1 MGKYVLVT
9 GSRKDVDFSA
19 RKVEIYD
26 TDNNIWTNLPMMVN
40 GRHYHASCEFNN
52 EWAYVFA
59 GISNVSKRYIASIE
73 RLNVKQCLNNLN
85 THWGEVEV
93 KNELNALQPIQ
104 ARQGLGAAQ
113 LNGETIVIMG
123 GFGGKYF
130 NESLALNAATGQCT
144 KTRMQMPVNCFPFA
158 VPTVSDGEASEI
170 YTVDWS
176 TYKLFRFKNEAWT
189 QLINLKEGR

>member
-1 MGKYVLVT
+1 MGKYVLVS

-19 RKVEIYD
+19 RKTEIYD
-26 TDNNIWTNLPMMVN
+26 TDNNTWTDLPMMIN

-52 EWAYVFA
+52 EFAYVFA

-85 THWGEVEV
+85 ALWQEVSV
-93 KNELNALQPIQ
+93 RNEYNAPQPIH

-113 LNGETIVIMG
+113 LNGDTIIIMG

-130 NESLALNAATGQCT
+130 NESL
-144 KTRMQMPVNCFPFA
+144 
-158 VPTVSDGEASEI
+158 
-170 YTVDWS
+170 
-176 TYKLFRFKNEAWT
+176 
-189 QLINLKEGR
+189 